1 MNIYIYIMYVRQ
13 TIVQIRSYDMYI
25 YTYKER
31 ERESRCYIICA

>member
-1 MNIYIYIMYVRQ
+1 MNIYIMYVRQ

-31 ERESRCYIICA
+31 ERERERVDVI